1 MRNYFFAIGIMSGT
15 SADGVDLA
23 LIKTDGLNY
32 FEPVCNYSINY
43 GKKLKADIATL
54 SKNFS
59 SKKSLHYKIIF
70 LENEITSIYIEGIK
84 KLLKKANVKTK
95 DIYIIGAHGQTIFH
109 SAKEHVSLQLVNS
122 SSISNFFNIPV
133 ASNFR
138 QNDIQNEGQGAPLV
152 PIFHAV
158 LRKYLDISTS
168 TIFINI
174 GGISNLTYVSNFDS
188 LIAFDTGPGMCL
200 LDQYIYKTKGEK
212 FDPYGKYSYNGTVNK
227 KILKNE
233 ISDSFFRKKF
243 PKSLDKNYF
252 DLEKYK
258 NLNFYDA
265 CATISMFTAES
276 ISLGIK
282 QLGKKFESIIVMG
295 GGSRNLFILDQIN
308 KITKKNIYSIND
320 YSLLDDQIEAQAFAF
335 LAVRSAKRL
344 PISFPGTT
352 GVKKSITGGDIF
364 KII

>member
-1 MRNYFFAIGIMSGT
+1 
-15 SADGVDLA
+15 
-23 LIKTDGLNY
+23 
-32 FEPVCNYSINY
+32 
-43 GKKLKADIATL
+43 
-54 SKNFS
+54 
-59 SKKSLHYKIIF
+59 
-70 LENEITSIYIEGIK
+70 
-84 KLLKKANVKTK
+84 
-95 DIYIIGAHGQTIFH
+95 
-109 SAKEHVSLQLVNS
+109 
-122 SSISNFFNIPV
+122 
-133 ASNFR
+133 
-138 QNDIQNEGQGAPLV
+138 
-152 PIFHAV
+152 
-158 LRKYLDISTS
+158 
-168 TIFINI
+168 
-174 GGISNLTYVSNFDS
+174 
-188 LIAFDTGPGMCL
+188 MCL

-320 YSLLDDQIEAQAFAF
+320 YSLLDDQIEAQAFAY